1 MDRGTQSVNNI
12 LNYVLFNIVP
22 TIVDIIIAIVFFVV
36 AFNAWFGLIVFVTM
50 VLYLTATI
58 VVTEWRTKYRRGMNQ
73 LDNETRQKAVDSLL
87 NFETVILIKYATS
100 INVSDFLLKT
110 GQVLRC

>member
-50 VLYLTATI
+50 VLYLSELLAQR
-58 VVTEWRTKYRRGMNQ
+58 VPTKSSVLSPCSGHNCCNRVENKVQ
-73 LDNETRQKAVDSLL
+73 TRHES
-87 NFETVILIKYATS
+87 
-100 INVSDFLLKT
+100 T
-110 GQVLRC
+110 GQRNSAEGS